1 MGEPI
6 PTGALNVPSSVI
18 NTESTI
24 YELKLKIKSTPI
36 GGSVLGII
44 KPIWQKA
51 MESEMR
57 VNWLKTCWKEI

>member
-24 YELKLKIKSTPI
+24 YELKLSQIGKSE
-36 GGSVLGII
+36 L
-44 KPIWQKA
+44 K
-51 MESEMR
+51 ES
-57 VNWLKTCWKEI
+57 